1 MPAILPLLFLAT
13 ALAAQAPLPTQD
25 PAPRVSAATATT
37 PTFPNSTCPIM
48 GKKASL
54 PLFADTE
61 LGRIYVCCKPCI
73 RKVHADV
80 QTAYE
85 TAYPTTKDLPNEIC
99 PVSGE
104 PIGEQ
109 PVSVVLQGLRIRLCC
124 EGCLAEARQHTQITL
139 AKANEP
145 TLDDVQNR
153 QCPVDGQPVQP
164 NAFAVIGA
172 TVVRLSSPSHLAD
185 VQEKPQAL
193 LDKARADRKADGPIP
208 AHRHTPTPQPGKPA
222 VEEQGASPTGKEGM

>member
-1 MPAILPLLFLAT
+1 MFAKLPLLFLTT
-13 ALAAQAPLPTQD
+13 ALAAQAPSVPQD
-25 PAPRVSAATATT
+25 PAPQKAAPTVTA

-85 TAYPTTKDLPNEIC
+85 TAYPATKDLANVVC

-104 PIGEQ
+104 PIGK
-109 PVSVVLQGLRIRLCC
+109 PAVSVVLQGLRIQLCC
-124 EGCLAEARQHTQITL
+124 EGCLAEARQHAQVTL
-139 AKANEP
+139 AKAHDP
-145 TLDDVQNR
+145 KLDDLQNQR
-153 QCPVDGQPVQP
+153 CPVDGQPVQP

-172 TVVRLSSPSHLAD
+172 TVVRLSSPMHLTD
-185 VQEKPQAL
+185 VQKKPQTL
-193 LDKARADRKADGPIP
+193 LDKARADQKTDSPKP
-208 AHRHTPTPQPGKPA
+208 EHQHRPGSQPVKPA
-222 VEEQGASPTGKEGM
+222 VDTQGAPSTGKEGK